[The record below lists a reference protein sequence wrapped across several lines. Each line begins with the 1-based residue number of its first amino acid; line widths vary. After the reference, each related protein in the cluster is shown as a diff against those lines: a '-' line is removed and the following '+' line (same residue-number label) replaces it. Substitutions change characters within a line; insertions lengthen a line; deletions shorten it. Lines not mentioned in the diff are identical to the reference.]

1 MEYAKEI
8 KKVSDHQLVFPVDD
22 LSNIGNSL
30 SALNFNFSALD
41 IYTCNFEYSASN
53 FYDKVYSLFNS
64 NSAHWVDSMTTFRT
78 HSACW
83 EETYDTVRSLSAI
96 WLKPISLIYPF
107 PFNVDGS
114 SVSIQNEVQV
124 WVNANLPVTSA
135 LCANFIAGQELFI
148 FTPQYSNI
156 NKIFSKEQNLGIKT
170 VQVSYTVN
178 CIGAGNR
185 GGVKNV
191 NVDCGNQRLDLAI
204 TDRFISIV
212 TGLKFV
218 VNPEGTAWVFDSPLY
233 D

>member
-1 MEYAKEI
+1 MVYPKEI

-41 IYTCNFEYSASN
+41 IYTCNFEYSATN

-64 NSAHWVDSMTTFRT
+64 NSAHWVESMNTFRS

-96 WLKPISLIYPF
+96 WLKPISLIYPY

-114 SVSIQNEVQV
+114 SITIQNEVQT
-124 WVNANLPVTSA
+124 WVNINLPVNSA
-135 LCANFIAGQELFI
+135 LCTNFIAGQELFI

-156 NKIFSKEQNLGIKT
+156 NKIITKEQSFGLKT
-170 VQVSYTVN
+170 VQVTFTTF
-178 CIGAGNR
+178 CIGR
-185 GGVKNV
+185 QTDHLKQVP
-191 NVDCGNQRLDLAI
+191 VDCGGMRLDVAVAD
-204 TDRFISIV
+204 TFIGII

-218 VNPEGTAWVFDSPLY
+218 VNPEGTAWIFDSNLY